1 MKCELR
7 SELLYCGYRDHCLK
21 LIFFIFIRYFVK
33 CKKQQKPRIVC
44 VQPMHNEKESRGI
57 QNKEIKPRF
66 SVKFIPLWIS
76 RSSDRD
82 YGTGIQYNSSQSP
95 NLMNLSRVSVN
106 KNPVLIE
113 RRLQS
118 WNVKYN
124 FKWNQ
129 PYLSR
134 VSNISSGS
142 NCLSSASAL
151 IIH

>member
-33 CKKQQKPRIVC
+33 CEKQQKPRIVC

-95 NLMNLSRVSVN
+95 NLMNLSRVSN
-106 KNPVLIE
+106 QPKPGFN
-113 RRLQS
+113 
-118 WNVKYN
+118 WNVEYN